1 MIFFSDITILLAM
14 VVFMD
19 QLSAQTPPMKDN
31 VPVIGQVSTKSFPNL
46 IFILKFFVGSLI
58 IISFS
63 MISTI
68 YCLRLHHMVGQ
79 HALPSWLRWL
89 IRIGPKILCL
99 HTPPEK
105 PSDLISDPP
114 TPVKEN
120 NREFASKEMQ
130 SIYEELKFI
139 SGWFSI

>member
-1 MIFFSDITILLAM
+1 
-14 VVFMD
+14 
-19 QLSAQTPPMKDN
+19 
-31 VPVIGQVSTKSFPNL
+31 
-46 IFILKFFVGSLI
+46 
-58 IISFS
+58 

-89 IRIGPKILCL
+89 NRIGPKILCL
-99 HTPPEK
+99 HSPPEK

-114 TPVKEN
+114 SPIKEN

-139 SGWFSI
+139 SGWFSK